1 MSHLCFSCPNQ
12 SAFFIHKADI
22 ILLLST
28 EGNMCLYFVS
38 EFVTM
43 ASRLFSTLTKIG
55 IGLAVAGGVANN
67 ALYNGN
73 VC

>member
-1 MSHLCFSCPNQ
+1 MSV
-12 SAFFIHKADI
+12 
-22 ILLLST
+22 
-28 EGNMCLYFVS
+28 FVS